1 MSRYEDEVPAYLTI
15 RVTPQHSPIAAF
27 ADEEAWR
34 ARSTFPDL
42 QGVGVGEFFWAR
54 ERDMGGWELSEHGA
68 PLPQQARDSLGS
80 HFRKSAKEARD
91 RGEEK
96 AADAWAAAARRMDRK
111 ALDDISVR
119 GENFRI
125 VRATHFVR
133 SGPNGP
139 EPPRPS
145 DPDPA
150 EPGEADQLASPTK
163 GFVVDPYQGTGL
175 SHGLLKLDLIHFQGR
190 LPGAPD
196 EIAADA
202 REAALRYPG
211 GVLLPPV
218 FIISERVNG
227 CWGVHAPGS
236 SHSTPQGA
244 RDYLSDW
251 LRIFA
256 PVMLGLTEEQRAV
269 YARAADDLDAR
280 RRNALSVD
288 GHRFRVTRVDRLMR
302 IGPDGPERPRPSDFD
317 PDPPIEVQARRLKA
331 EEARAGDAGT
341 DEPTDPTARAKYE
354 ELRALFEADEA
365 RRAALKA
372 QKRIPRPTPPP
383 TPDDTPD

>member
-15 RVTPQHSPIAAF
+15 RVTPQDGPIAAF

-42 QGVGVGEFFWAR
+42 QGVGIGEFFWAR
-54 ERDMGGWELSEHGA
+54 ERDTGGWELSEHGA

-80 HFRKSAKEARD
+80 HFRRSAKEARD

-96 AADAWAAAARRMDRK
+96 AAEMWTAAARRMDREVIN
-111 ALDDISVR
+111 DIGVR

-150 EPGEADQLASPTK
+150 EPGGADLLPRPTK

-175 SHGLLKLDLIHFQGR
+175 SDGLLKLDLIHFQGR
-190 LPGAPD
+190 LPGAPE

-211 GVLLPPV
+211 GVLLPAV
-218 FIISERVNG
+218 FIISERVDG
-227 CWGVHAPGS
+227 RWGVHAPGS
-236 SHSTPQGA
+236 SHATPQGA

-256 PVMLGLTEEQRAV
+256 PVMLGLTEEQRAA
-269 YARAADDLDAR
+269 YARAADDLDER

-317 PDPPIEVQARRLKA
+317 PDPPTEAQAGRLKA
-331 EEARAGDAGT
+331 EGVRGDDNGAG
-341 DEPTDPTARAKYE
+341 EPAAPDPDPVARAKYE
-354 ELRALFEADEA
+354 ELQRLIQADIA
-365 RRAALKA
+365 RRAALKS
-372 QKRIPRPTPPP
+372 PTPAPPSGNPP
-383 TPDDTPD
+383 T